1 MKEENPMTAI
11 TQANDP
17 RLLRLGTLMDEAGC
31 GSQFT
36 ELDPFGESHGSWQR
50 TLHSYHA
57 ELDRYVL
64 VALTNLEDGDEIAV
78 SAGAEERTNSD
89 DPAVKLRFRRFDV
102 GTVRIDSVDSA
113 HWPPQVQQLIEQGV
127 RMAVDIQPLQLEERQ
142 LLAS

>member
-1 MKEENPMTAI
+1 
-11 TQANDP
+11 
-17 RLLRLGTLMDEAGC
+17 
-31 GSQFT
+31 
-36 ELDPFGESHGSWQR
+36 LDPFGERHGSWQR

-89 DPAVKLRFRRFDV
+89 DHTVKARFRRFDV
-102 GTVRIDSVDSA
+102 GTVRIDSVVSA

-127 RMAVDIQPLQLEERQ
+127 RMAIDIQPLQLKERQ